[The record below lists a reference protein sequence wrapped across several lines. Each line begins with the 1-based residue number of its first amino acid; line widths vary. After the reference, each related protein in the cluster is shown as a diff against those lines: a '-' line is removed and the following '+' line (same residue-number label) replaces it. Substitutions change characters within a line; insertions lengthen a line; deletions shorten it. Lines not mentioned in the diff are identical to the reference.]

1 MNNIDNI
8 NTVATKIATK
18 RDDLISISEKLN
30 SSLLSNSTSTI
41 TYLKS
46 ELIIA
51 INDIN
56 ELLTLIN
63 SATENL
69 IDE

>member
-46 ELIIA
+46 ELVIA